1 VYITVVGTIEYL
13 GDDGEVIESAN
24 AQTQR
29 AVYLGWCREHGVQPD
44 AQILG

>member
-13 GDDGEVIESAN
+13 GDDGQVIESAN

-29 AVYLGWCREHGVQPD
+29 AVYRGWCREHGVQPD